1 MTAYKGETKYAVA
14 LGFFDGLHK
23 AHKSVLTE
31 ALEYRKEGL
40 VPAVILFDKHPRNV
54 LFGDDVPLLLQGE
67 KRDEILTSMGFKCL
81 YVSFQDIMNMSPEEF
96 VDEILVNKFGA
107 RAVIS
112 GYNYRFGKNGSGDS
126 KILGELCRKKGIRVT
141 VCPEYKE
148 NGERVSS
155 TEIRRL
161 IEKGEIEKANSLLGF
176 SFSFFSAVFSGDK
189 RGRTLGTPTINQYFP
204 DGLIVPRFGVYA
216 VKVYFDSKEYKGVAN
231 IGCRPTFGKST
242 VRCETYIID
251 FSGDLYGKTVEIA
264 FCHFIR
270 EEKRFSSADELISQI
285 TKDVASAKAYFGSM

>member
-1 MTAYKGETKYAVA
+1 MTADKNKKKYAVA

-31 ALEYRKEGL
+31 ALGYKKEGFI
-40 VPAVILFDKHPRNV
+40 PAVILFDKHPRKI
-54 LFGDDVPLLLQGE
+54 LLGDDVPSLLQSE
-67 KRDEILTSMGFKCL
+67 KRDRILTSMGFTCL

-96 VDEILVNKFGA
+96 VDEILVKKYGA
-107 RAVIS
+107 GAVVS

-126 KILGELCRKKGIRVT
+126 EILSELCRKKGISVT
-141 VCPEYKE
+141 VCPEYTE
-148 NGERVSS
+148 NGEKVSS
-155 TEIRRL
+155 TKIREYIRG
-161 IEKGEIEKANSLLGF
+161 GEIEKANSLLDF
-176 SFSFFSAVFSGDK
+176 RFSFFSEVFSGDK

-204 DGLIVPRFGVYA
+204 HGLIVPKFGVYA
-216 VKVYFDSKEYKGVAN
+216 VKVYFDNKEYNGVAN

-264 FCHFIR
+264 FCQFIR
-270 EEKRFSSADELISQI
+270 EEKRFASADELMAQI
-285 TKDVASAKAYFGSM
+285 AKDVTAAKVYFGS

>member
-1 MTAYKGETKYAVA
+1 MTAYKGEKKYAVA

-23 AHKSVLTE
+23 AHKSVLAE
-31 ALEYRKEGL
+31 ALKHKKEGL
-40 VPAVILFDKHPRNV
+40 IPAVILFDKHPRKV
-54 LFGDDVPLLLQGE
+54 LYGDDVPLLLQSE
-67 KRDEILTSMGFKCL
+67 KRDEILTSLGFRCL

-96 VDEILVNKFGA
+96 VDEILIKKFGA
-107 RAVIS
+107 GAVIS

-126 KILGELCRKKGIRVT
+126 KILGELCEKKGIHVT
-141 VCPEYKE
+141 VCPEYTEDGCK
-148 NGERVSS
+148 VSS

-161 IEKGEIEKANSLLGF
+161 IERGEIEKANSLLGF
-176 SFSFFSAVFSGDK
+176 SFSFSSDVFSGDK

-204 DGLIVPRFGVYA
+204 EGLIVPAFGVYA
-216 VKVYFDSKEYKGVAN
+216 VRVYFDNKEYKGVAN

-270 EEKRFSSADELISQI
+270 EEKRFSSADELTAQI
-285 TKDVASAKAYFGSM
+285 TKDVASAKAYFGC